1 MRNKL
6 IVWTCLQKKKKE
18 EKWRR
23 GNVSMKS
30 RYNNNNKRIRENE
43 KDKYKHLNK

>member
-1 MRNKL
+1 MYGH
-6 IVWTCLQKKKKE
+6 VYKKKD
-18 EKWRR
+18 EKRRR

-30 RYNNNNKRIRENE
+30 RYNNNNKSIRENE

>member
-6 IVWTCLQKKKKE
+6 IVWTCLEKKE
-18 EKWRR
+18 R

-30 RYNNNNKRIRENE
+30 RYNNNNNNNKRIRENE
-43 KDKYKHLNK
+43 KR

>member
-6 IVWTCLQKKKKE
+6 IVWTCLQKRKK
-18 EKWRR
+18 

-30 RYNNNNKRIRENE
+30 RYDNNNNTKRIREN
-43 KDKYKHLNK
+43 

>member
-6 IVWTCLQKKKKE
+6 IVWTCLQKKEKE
-18 EKWRR
+18 KRR
-23 GNVSMKS
+23 KGNVSMKS
-30 RYNNNNKRIRENE
+30 RYNNNKMIRENE